1 MKTKRLATNLMGSI
15 CVILALM
22 LLLAVARQ
30 SPAASASAATPAGK
44 VYNWTISTWIVPPT
58 VDIQLGHFIKT
69 VKELSQGRIQLKL
82 AYAGTVVPAMKMF
95 EGVHQG
101 ALDMAY
107 NPGTYQLGL
116 VPVCD
121 AFQGWPFTLENKGE
135 IDHFLYELNA
145 IDINRRAY
153 ADGGWNVELIGFAGY
168 YPYGHLI
175 STKPIRTNKDFKGL
189 KFRLFGADGEI
200 KRALGGAITVM
211 PGSEIYTALATGV
224 VDAVTFTGVTQM
236 YAMGFHEVAKYLI
249 MPATN
254 PCIIPEYIINKKLWN
269 ELPSDLKT
277 VLTAAVKIQASYD
290 HMQYYGNWEPD
301 YTKKMMKA
309 GVQVINF
316 SQEDIEEQRKISL
329 TYLDERAKK
338 DKYTAEYRD
347 KLVGYL
353 KFLGR
358 IK

>member
-1 MKTKRLATNLMGSI
+1 MKTKRLAMNLMGSI
-15 CVILALM
+15 CVVLALI
-22 LLLAVARQ
+22 LVL
-30 SPAASASAATPAGK
+30 PAASATAQTPAGK

-69 VKELSQGRIQLKL
+69 VKELSEGRIQLKL

-95 EGVHQG
+95 EGIHQG

-121 AFQGWPFTLENKGE
+121 TFQGWPFTLENKAE
-135 IDHFLYELNA
+135 IDYFLYELNA

-153 ADGGWNVELIGFAGY
+153 ADGNWNVHLIGFAGY
-168 YPYGHLI
+168 YPYGHLL
-175 STKPIRTNKDFKGL
+175 STKPIRTNKDFKGK

-200 KRALGGAITVM
+200 KKALGGAITIM

-224 VDAVTFTGVTQM
+224 VDAITYTGVTQM
-236 YAMGFHEVAKYLI
+236 YAMGLHEVAKYLI

-269 ELPSDLKT
+269 GLPDDLKA

-290 HMQYYGNWEPD
+290 HMQYYANWEPD
-301 YTKKMMKA
+301 CTAKMKKA

-316 SQEDIEEQRKISL
+316 SQADVEEQRKISL
-329 TYLDERAKK
+329 AVLDERAKK

-347 KLVGYL
+347 KLIPYL

>member
-1 MKTKRLATNLMGSI
+1 MKTKKHIVNLMGSI
-15 CVILALM
+15 CIILPLI
-22 LLLAVARQ
+22 LFLAVAHP
-30 SPAASASAATPAGK
+30 SYAASASAQKPAGK
-44 VYNWTISTWIVPPT
+44 VYKWTISTWIVPPT

-69 VKELSQGRIQLKL
+69 VKELTQGRIQLKL
-82 AYAGTVVPAMKMF
+82 AYAGTVVPSMKMF

-121 AFQGWPFTLENKGE
+121 TFQGWPFTLENKAE
-135 IDHFLYELNA
+135 IDYFLYELNA

-153 ADGGWNVELIGFAGY
+153 KDGGWNVELLGFAGY

-175 STKPIRTNKDFKGL
+175 STKPIRSNKDIKGL

-200 KRALGGAITVM
+200 KRALGGAITIM
-211 PGSEIYTALATGV
+211 PGGEIYTALATGV

-236 YAMGFHEVAKYLI
+236 FAMGFHEVAKYLI
-249 MPATN
+249 MPSTL
-254 PCIIPEYIINKKLWN
+254 PCVIPEYIINKKLYN
-269 ELPSDLKT
+269 SLPDDLKAA
-277 VLTAAVKIQASYD
+277 LKTAVRLQADFD
-290 HMQYYGNWEPD
+290 HMQYYANWEPD
-301 YTKKMMKA
+301 CTAKMIKA

-316 SQEDIEEQRKISL
+316 PKEDVAEQRKISL
-329 TYLDERAKK
+329 AYLDERAKK

-347 KLVGYL
+347 KLVPYL